1 MPGTAPAMHEAMRD
15 ASDPCA
21 AGCDGRSVAWPLAG
35 AALLL
40 ALAWLI
46 ADVLLL
52 LFAAVLLSLV
62 LRALSRP
69 LYRRFG
75 LPPRVALV
83 LVVALLLLALVG
95 GGWLAGAAAGEQLQT
110 LRQTLPR
117 AWMALRQWLAG
128 VSFGPWLLELL
139 DGRRLVPEDWSQVAG
154 LASGTLNFTLA
165 ALGAPVLLLALGAY
179 LAADAPMYR
188 RGMLS
193 LVPRRHQPLAEHTL
207 DALGHDLSRW
217 LLGQGVSMA
226 AVGVLTA
233 IGLAAIGM
241 PLVVTLSVIAAV
253 LDFVPYFGPIASGLL
268 IVLVA
273 LTAGEQQ
280 ALAALLV
287 CVAVQQAEA
296 YLVQPLA
303 QRWAVSLAPVL
314 GMLAVLLFAVLFG
327 LPGVLLAAP
336 LMVACVALV
345 RCLWTE
351 RLQAGNAVDQ
361 R

>member
-1 MPGTAPAMHEAMRD
+1 MRD
-15 ASDPCA
+15 APDSA
-21 AGCDGRSVAWPLAG
+21 TAGGAGRSAAWPLAG

-40 ALAWLI
+40 ALAWLM

-62 LRALSRP
+62 LRALTRP
-69 LYRRFG
+69 LHRRFG
-75 LPPRVALV
+75 LPPRA
-83 LVVALLLLALVG
+83 ALLLVLLVLLVALIG
-95 GGWLAGAAAGEQLQT
+95 GGWLAGAAAGEQLQV

-117 AWMALRQWLAG
+117 AWAALRQWLGG

-139 DGRRLVPEDWSQVAG
+139 DGPRLIPEDWSQVAG
-154 LASGTLNFTLA
+154 LASGTLNFTLG

-179 LAADAPMYR
+179 LAADASMYR
-188 RGMLS
+188 RGLMS
-193 LVPRRHQPLAEHTL
+193 LVPQRQQPLAERTL
-207 DALGHDLSRW
+207 DQLEHDLSRW
-217 LLGQGVSMA
+217 LLGQGVSMV
-226 AVGVLTA
+226 AVGLLTA

-241 PLVVTLSVIAAV
+241 PLVVTLSVIAGV

-273 LTAGEQQ
+273 LAAGEQQ

-296 YLVQPLA
+296 YVVLPLA

-314 GMLAVLLFAVLFG
+314 GMLSVLVFAVLFG

-351 RLQAGNAVDQ
+351 RLQAGGGTDQ

>member
-1 MPGTAPAMHEAMRD
+1 MRD
-15 ASDPCA
+15 APDTCPDDRA
-21 AGCDGRSVAWPLAG
+21 VAWPLAG

-62 LRALSRP
+62 LRALARP
-69 LYRRFG
+69 LHRRFG
-75 LPPRVALV
+75 LPHRVALV
-83 LVVALLLLALVG
+83 LVVVLLLLAVLG

-117 AWMALRQWLAG
+117 AWAALRQWLTG
-128 VSFGPWLLELL
+128 VPIGPWLLEFV
-139 DGRRLVPEDWSQVAG
+139 DGGRLVPEDWSQVAG

-179 LAADAPMYR
+179 LAADAAMYR
-188 RGMLS
+188 RGLVR

-207 DALGHDLSRW
+207 DRLEHDLSRW
-217 LLGQGVSMA
+217 LLGQGVSML

-241 PLVVTLSVIAAV
+241 PLVVTLSVIAGV

-296 YLVQPLA
+296 YVVLPLA
-303 QRWAVSLAPVL
+303 QRWAVRLAPVL
-314 GMLAVLLFAVLFG
+314 GMLSVLVFAVLFG

-345 RCLWTE
+345 RCLWTD
-351 RLQAGNAVDQ
+351 RPQAGSTAGQPAQ